1 MDKAI
6 QDKIAELR
14 IKIANTQDVEQK
26 FVLQVDLNELLRKL
40 HDKT

>member
-40 HDKT
+40 HR